1 MKKAAA
7 KICAAADGQFPANLK
22 AEDAVLMRL
31 LKQKRLKRRMEYA

>member
-7 KICAAADGQFPANLK
+7 KICAAAGQFPVNLK

-31 LKQKRLKRRMEYA
+31 SKQKRLKRRMEYA